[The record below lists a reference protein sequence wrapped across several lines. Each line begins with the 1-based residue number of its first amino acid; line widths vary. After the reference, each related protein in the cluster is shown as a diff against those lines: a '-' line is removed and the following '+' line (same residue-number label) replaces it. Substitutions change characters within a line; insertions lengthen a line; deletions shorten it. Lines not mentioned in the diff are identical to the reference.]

1 MLFSLSFSAPSAS
14 SCSDLGNRMRGWILG
29 LLVVALAAPV
39 AADDAPKPES
49 YQVPFRLTE
58 LKHIVVRARINGK
71 GPYHFIL
78 DTGAPALFVS
88 TTLCK
93 KLGVEPGKDRW
104 GTFDRFEI
112 EGGVVIEKAEGQ

>member
-1 MLFSLSFSAPSAS
+1 
-14 SCSDLGNRMRGWILG
+14 
-29 LLVVALAAPV
+29 
-39 AADDAPKPES
+39 
-49 YQVPFRLTE
+49 TE

-104 GTFDRFEI
+104 GTFDRFEV
-112 EGGVVIEKAEGQ
+112 EGGVVIEKAEGQIADPFQLEGMNRMGLAGVELHRVIGYNLLARDTD